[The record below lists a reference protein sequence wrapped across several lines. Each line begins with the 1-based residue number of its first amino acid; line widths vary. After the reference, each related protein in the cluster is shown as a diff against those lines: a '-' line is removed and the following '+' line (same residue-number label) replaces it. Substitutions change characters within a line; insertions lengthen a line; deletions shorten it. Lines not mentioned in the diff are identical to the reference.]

1 MRSLRL
7 KFENTRLQ
15 NQNRYDWKEKR
26 LNSTFSL
33 NPFHIR
39 TDIEIK
45 EEIPSFYI
53 DKDLY

>member
-1 MRSLRL
+1 MCSLWL
-7 KFENTRLQ
+7 KFEKRRLK
-15 NQNRYDWKEKR
+15 NRYDWKEKR
-26 LNSTFSL
+26 LNSIFSQ

-45 EEIPSFYI
+45 EEIPSFYK